1 MNILY
6 TSMRIPG
13 NGLLLFG
20 LSIIGSLIIGTMT
33 VPWLS
38 PYGPTAM
45 DLLHRLETPSAMYP
59 LGTDQLGRSLLDRVL
74 YGARATLLW
83 SILAT
88 TMIVITGSS
97 LGLIAAFGGRFVDMV
112 IMRFVD
118 IMLAFPSLVLVLA
131 VVGFSG
137 PSLEAAISG
146 LVAGWAPSYA
156 RLVRGMVLSAREK
169 TFVKASM
176 LLGVPTHRLIWR
188 HVLPQITPTILILAS
203 IEVGWIILALA
214 GLGFLGIGLQPPTPE
229 WGSMLGEARFYA
241 FTAPHLMI
249 IPGIA
254 VAAAVLGFNAIG
266 EGLRDLL
273 DIRESVK

>member
-1 MNILY
+1 MRLPF
-6 TSMRIPG
+6 TSKRIPG

-20 LSIIGSLIIGTMT
+20 LSIIGILIAGAFAA
-33 VPWLS
+33 PLLS
-38 PYGPTAM
+38 SYGPTAM
-45 DLLHRLETPSAMYP
+45 DLMHRLEAPSSTYL
-59 LGTDQLGRSLLDRVL
+59 LGTDQLGRSVFDRML
-74 YGARATLLW
+74 HGARSTLLW
-83 SILAT
+83 SMLAT
-88 TMIVITGSS
+88 IMIVIIGSS

-137 PSLEAAISG
+137 PSLEAAILG
-146 LVAGWAPSYA
+146 LIAGWAPSYA
-156 RLVRGMVLSAREK
+156 RLVRGMVMSAKEK

-176 LLGVPTHRLIWR
+176 LLGLPVHRLIWR
-188 HVLPQITPTILILAS
+188 HVLPQITPTILVLAS
-203 IEVGWIILALA
+203 IEAGWIILSLA

-229 WGSMLGEARFYA
+229 WGSMLGDARFYA

-249 IPGIA
+249 IPGVA
-254 VAAAVLGFNAIG
+254 VALAVLGFNAIG

-273 DIRESVK
+273 DVRENIK